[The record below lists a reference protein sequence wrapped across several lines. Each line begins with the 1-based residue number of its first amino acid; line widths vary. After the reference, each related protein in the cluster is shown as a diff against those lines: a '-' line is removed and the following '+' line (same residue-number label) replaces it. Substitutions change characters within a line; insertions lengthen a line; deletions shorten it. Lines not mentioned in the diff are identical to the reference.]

1 MSEEYQPVYFRV
13 VGRRESKWL
22 PKRFRGKM
30 YELKIG
36 DSPSKLV
43 TFSELVKEIGGS
55 NNDLYSCDSKAMT
68 LYDSGQYDFWVDY
81 PSISSFKMD

>member
-1 MSEEYQPVYFRV
+1 MSEGYQSVYFRV
-13 VGRRESKWL
+13 VGLRESKWL

-55 NNDLYSCDSKAMT
+55 SNDLYFCDSEAEG
-68 LYDSGQYDFWVDY
+68 LFAAGQYNFWVSY
-81 PSISSFKMD
+81 PGGSSVRMR

>member
-1 MSEEYQPVYFRV
+1 MVKKDRPVYFRV
-13 VGRRESKWL
+13 VGLRESKWL
-22 PKRFRGKM
+22 PKRFRDRI

-55 NNDLYSCDSKAMT
+55 NNDLYSCDSEAGKLFAA
-68 LYDSGQYDFWVDY
+68 GQYDFWVDY
-81 PSISSFKMD
+81 PA